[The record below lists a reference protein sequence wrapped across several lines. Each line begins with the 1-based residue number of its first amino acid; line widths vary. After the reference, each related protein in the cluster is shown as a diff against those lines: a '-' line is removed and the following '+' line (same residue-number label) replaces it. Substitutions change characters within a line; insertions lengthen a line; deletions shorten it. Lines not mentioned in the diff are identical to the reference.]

1 MPLTRNLYELDEVVA
16 ALQLCLRRN
25 WPRYLFWLH
34 ELVVSEEFAV
44 AATALRTAWLLW
56 GGGWDPTVLETL
68 DSVATAIT
76 PPLWIRTA
84 HRIRDAI
91 RAATS
96 LTAERLLA
104 EADPRRPRPHLT
116 PPARTPATTRRRAT
130 RSATF
135 VASLDAAEELPHT
148 VAAEFWIA
156 LDSATRQGYR
166 RDAVWLIQAAQYHM
180 TADTLWSALTI
191 AARGGVAE
199 AVALC
204 RRTAT
209 PHPDSQ
215 LLHQTAAVLLLCAHG
230 PEERAAMLAA
240 PNPRTAVAT
249 YERDWA
255 EWTAAAGR
263 RAARIH
269 AIPAEALHTNTTRGQ
284 ISAIYT
290 NIADIREP
298 VAALPVA
305 TAWWRRTAAA
315 AGLTGDNATGTHSF
329 PDDDRLEAFF
339 AAHFPDDTPD
349 EWSAADQQKSHG
361 TGCAE
366 TAPRDP
372 ATIATAWDN
381 PPPPVLWNASVRIP
395 NSIAVASRPSRPINC
410 HG

>member
-56 GGGWDPTVLETL
+56 GGGWDPTVLEAL
-68 DSVATAIT
+68 DTATEPAI
-76 PPLWIRTA
+76 WIRTA

-96 LTAERLLA
+96 LTAECLLV

-116 PPARTPATTRRRAT
+116 PPARTVATTRRRVS
-130 RSATF
+130 RSAAF
-135 VASLDAAEELPHT
+135 VASLDLAEELPRT
-148 VAAEFWIA
+148 DAAEFWIA

-166 RDAVWLIQAAQYHM
+166 RDAVWLIQAAQHYM
-180 TADTLWSALTI
+180 TADTIWSALTI
-191 AARGGVAE
+191 AARGGPTTA
-199 AVALC
+199 AAIALC

-215 LLHQTAAVLLLCAHG
+215 LLHQTAAALLLCAHG

-240 PNPRTAVAT
+240 PNPRTPITT

-255 EWTAAAGR
+255 EWTANAGR

-269 AIPAEALHTNTTRGQ
+269 AIPTDALHTTTTRGQ

-305 TAWWRRTAAA
+305 TAWWRRAAA
-315 AGLTGDNATGTHSF
+315 AACLTVDDNTGTHSF

-339 AAHFPDDTPD
+339 ATHFIDDTPD

-361 TGCAE
+361 HGTAE
-366 TAPRDP
+366 TAPP
-372 ATIATAWDN
+372 APGAGATAWDD
-381 PPPPVLWNASVRIP
+381 PPRPIVWRASIRIP
-395 NSIAVASRPSRPINC
+395 GPVTTRPPRPINRPR
-410 HG
+410 